1 MIITGIVIFSALHYG
16 VMALGFNL
24 AEYLRLVVFRVFR
37 KWVAIDTGIYIVFF
51 VCALYLAF
59 QRDTWLPFL
68 GESVLPSALVPLKV
82 NSGDTEVEVRV
93 RPEAKVVY
101 WSAKP
106 SSSKVSAPTGLTPSG
121 TLLSSEGSF
130 MFRDSIPEVN
140 TAYDDYSNSGVT
152 QANIDG
158 IAKLAFN
165 KGTDY
170 EVPGGKVIKSHV
182 HYREMDLEY
191 GMMGP
196 VQTVYI

>member
-1 MIITGIVIFSALHYG
+1 MIVTGIVIFSALHYG
-16 VMALGFNL
+16 VMAFGFNL
-24 AEYLRLVVFRVFR
+24 AEYLKLVVFRVFR
-37 KWVAIDTGIYIVFF
+37 KWIAIDTGIYIVFF

-59 QRDTWLPFL
+59 QRNTWLPFL

-82 NSGDTEVEVRV
+82 NSGDTEVIVRV

-106 SSSKVSAPTGLTPSG
+106 SSSKGTKVPSG

-130 MFRDSIPEVN
+130 TFRDSVPEVK

-165 KGTDY
+165 KGTNY

-196 VQTVYI
+196 VQTVYV

>member
-1 MIITGIVIFSALHYG
+1 MLITGVVIFSALHYG

-24 AEYLRLVVFRVFR
+24 AEYLRLVFFRVFR

-51 VCALYLAF
+51 LCALYLAF
-59 QRDTWLPFL
+59 QRNTWLPFL

-93 RPEAKVVY
+93 SPEAKVVY
-101 WSAKP
+101 WSSKP
-106 SSSKVSAPTGLTPSG
+106 SREQSSPPDV
-121 TLLSSEGSF
+121 E
-130 MFRDSIPEVN
+130 

-152 QANIDG
+152 QSNIDG

-182 HYREMDLEY
+182 HYREMDMKY

-196 VQTVYI
+196 VQTVYV

>member
-1 MIITGIVIFSALHYG
+1 MSKYYLKESSILLLENKVLLNMIVTGIVIFSALHYG
-16 VMALGFNL
+16 VMAFGFNL

-37 KWVAIDTGIYIVFF
+37 KWIAIDTGIYIVFF

-59 QRDTWLPFL
+59 QRNTWLPFL

-82 NSGDTEVEVRV
+82 NSGDTEVIVRV

-106 SSSKVSAPTGLTPSG
+106 SSSG
-121 TLLSSEGSF
+121 
-130 MFRDSIPEVN
+130 SIPEVK

-196 VQTVYI
+196 VQTVYV

>member
-1 MIITGIVIFSALHYG
+1 MSKYYLNMIVTGIVIFSALHYG
-16 VMALGFNL
+16 VMALNFNL
-24 AEYLRLVVFRVFR
+24 AEYLRLVFFRVFR
-37 KWVAIDTGIYIVFF
+37 KWVAIDTGIYVVFF
-51 VCALYLAF
+51 VCALYLAL
-59 QRDTWLPFL
+59 QRNTWLPFL

-82 NSGDTEVEVRV
+82 NTGDTEVIVRV

-106 SSSKVSAPTGLTPSG
+106 AT
-121 TLLSSEGSF
+121 SEATV
-130 MFRDSIPEVN
+130 IPEVN

-170 EVPGGKVIKSHV
+170 EVPGGNVIKSHV

-196 VQTVYI
+196 VQTVFV

>member
-1 MIITGIVIFSALHYG
+1 MIVTGIVIFSALHYG
-16 VMALGFNL
+16 AMALGFNL
-24 AEYLRLVVFRVFR
+24 AEYLRLVFFRVFR

-51 VCALYLAF
+51 ACALYLAF
-59 QRDTWLPFL
+59 QRNTWLPFL

-82 NSGDTEVEVRV
+82 NSGDTEVIVRV

-106 SSSKVSAPTGLTPSG
+106 SSSESK
-121 TLLSSEGSF
+121 
-130 MFRDSIPEVN
+130 PEVK

-170 EVPGGKVIKSHV
+170 EVPSGKVIKSHV

-196 VQTVYI
+196 VQTVYV

>member
-1 MIITGIVIFSALHYG
+1 MSKYYLNMIVTGIVIFSALHYG

-59 QRDTWLPFL
+59 QRNTWLPFL

-82 NSGDTEVEVRV
+82 NSGDTEVTVRV

-101 WSAKP
+101 WAAKP
-106 SSSKVSAPTGLTPSG
+106 SSSKGTKVPSG
-121 TLLSSEGSF
+121 TLLSSEGSV
-130 MFRDSIPEVN
+130 PEVN

-170 EVPGGKVIKSHV
+170 EVPGGKVIQSHV

-196 VQTVYI
+196 VQTVFV